1 MNWLIRR
8 MREASTWRGLIILA
22 GIAGYNMSP
31 ELSDQIIALGTG
43 AIGLVEI
50 IRREKENGTATVV
63 EADSINQDDQMR
75 P

>member
-1 MNWLIRR
+1 MSWIIRR
-8 MREASTWRGLIILA
+8 FKEPSTWRGLIILA

-31 ELSDQIIALGTG
+31 ELSDQIVALGTG

-50 IRREKENGTATVV
+50 IRREKDEIAVVTEGNSLNEN
-63 EADSINQDDQMR
+63 DSVR